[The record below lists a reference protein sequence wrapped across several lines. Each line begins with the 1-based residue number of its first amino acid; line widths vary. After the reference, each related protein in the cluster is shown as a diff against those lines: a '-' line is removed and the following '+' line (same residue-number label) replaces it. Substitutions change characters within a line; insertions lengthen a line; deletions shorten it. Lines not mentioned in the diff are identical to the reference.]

1 MRIGSSARILAG
13 SLVLAAALETQPAL
27 LRIDQENFPDEIYKP
42 ECDVCCPTVFRTV
55 LSTIYTTIIMDG
67 RQYVTETEHDVTT
80 KLETQF
86 VTTTATIT
94 YASSYPV
101 TVTKS
106 IGCDGHI
113 YGRSTPSDGEE
124 DEAEMQQ
131 LEGRTHHGCRTTTV
145 TDWVTT
151 TATQLVTGIE
161 LVTRTQTLPVTVTVP
176 EPTTICDAT
185 TIVGSTTIWVPTT
198 YVRNTT
204 IISEHPV
211 TRTVDNTIHVTKSTT
226 VYTTIVSTVATSY
239 PVVSYIT
246 ESLTKTVTA
255 PGASTIALKPTA
267 SRTTSDQGDTFPA
280 QTGTEQPVS
289 TALPSTQS
297 ITVTR
302 PSAQSQAVIGST
314 LVSSLTTT
322 QSASTDEVTRSQT
335 SKTVVEPNATVTES
349 LTQTLP
355 LSLITEPAKTI
366 TETPIYNVTLCPTPT
381 GSTAPLSP
389 TSDLTF
395 GCKPGYV
402 CNPPK
407 PDGCN
412 LWPGPPADDFLC
424 DKKDCIP
431 APPLHKP
438 TGGDGD
444 YYPPSYGY
452 FNLDPEPFGLSYN
465 IFAKPRQF
473 VKDVH
478 NTKDTSSQQTPP
490 VWHKVSHSA
499 SDSYPT
505 SSPTSSRQEKK
516 ASESRKR
523 GNKRDTVSDNCY
535 KESNQAYDSALALG
549 KTPALCAE
557 DSIFERGFDLY
568 ERCVKANSQ
577 TTMSKM
583 ARFRLIRIYV
593 EHKFDQF
600 LDYCDDLKSG
610 TLTKVPDQLQ
620 SMVSQKPSVA
630 TSLQADTSKSGWFTP
645 VVPTSTSTQQPV
657 PHSATP
663 SLRSVTTIS
672 YPSSSSTSSSSSSST
687 MTSKL
692 VRASS
697 SERIPLPSSP
707 AGDAENPT
715 SPTKGVA
722 FQASTSTGRSSEK
735 SQATGAPIAEP
746 KIIDNKST
754 SSQDGGHKDR
764 PSTRQ
769 SSETAQATGIGSST
783 EPEHAKPN
791 TNMPSDGRLKVGPA
805 TGQSS
810 EKAQPTSSSP
820 SAYPENGVANPTPS
834 QGRAYNANTAV
845 QSSDK
850 SQATGD
856 APNAKQ
862 YDSDG
867 QPTTSHEGAASAP
880 ATQSTTQSANA
891 GSQPHDADS
900 SITTSPSIPADETPV
915 PDPVAHVTAAASRFQ
930 APGTLARLAVC
941 ATVATLVF
949 TLL

>member
-27 LRIDQENFPDEIYKP
+27 LRIDQEHFPDEIYKP

-67 RQYVTETEHDVTT
+67 REYVTETEHDVTT

-106 IGCDGHI
+106 IGCDGHV

-161 LVTRTQTLPVTVTVP
+161 IVTRTQTLPVTVMVP
-176 EPTTICDAT
+176 EPTTICDET

-267 SRTTSDQGDTFPA
+267 SRTTSGQGNTLPA
-280 QTGTEQPVS
+280 QSGTEQPGTTV
-289 TALPSTQS
+289 LPSTQS

-314 LVSSLTTT
+314 LVSSRTTT

-355 LSLITEPAKTI
+355 PSLITEPAKTV
-366 TETPIYNVTLCPTPT
+366 TETAIYNITLCPTPT

-407 PDGCN
+407 PNGCN

-431 APPLHKP
+431 APPLNKP
-438 TGGDGD
+438 TRGDGE

-452 FNLDPEPFGLSYN
+452 FNLDPVPFGLSYN

-473 VKDVH
+473 VEDVH

-490 VWHKVSHSA
+490 VSHKVSHST
-499 SDSYPT
+499 SDSY
-505 SSPTSSRQEKK
+505 PTSSRQEKK

-523 GNKRDTVSDNCY
+523 GNKRDTVSDSCY
-535 KESNQAYDSALALG
+535 DESDHAYNSAQLMG
-549 KTPALCAE
+549 KKPALCDE
-557 DSIFERGFDLY
+557 DSDFEQGFDRY
-568 ERCVKANSQ
+568 QRCIKANSQ

-583 ARFRLIRIYV
+583 AQFKVIQLYV

-600 LDYCDDLKSG
+600 LEYCDKLKSG
-610 TLTKVPDQLQ
+610 TLTQVPDQLQ

-630 TSLQADTSKSGWFTP
+630 TSLQADTSKPGFTP
-645 VVPTSTSTQQPV
+645 VEPTSTSTQQPA

-663 SLRSVTTIS
+663 SSRPVTTTS
-672 YPSSSSTSSSSSSST
+672 YPSSSSTSSSSSPST
-687 MTSKL
+687 ITSKL

-707 AGDAENPT
+707 AGDDETPT
-715 SPTKGVA
+715 SPKKGVA
-722 FQASTSTGRSSEK
+722 FQASTSTERSSEK
-735 SQATGAPIAEP
+735 SQATGEPIAEP
-746 KIIDNKST
+746 KVIDNKST
-754 SSQDGGHKDR
+754 SSQDGGYKDR

-769 SSETAQATGIGSST
+769 SSENAQATDIGSSAQ
-783 EPEHAKPN
+783 PEHAKPN

-810 EKAQPTSSSP
+810 KKAQPTGSGP
-820 SAYPENGVANPTPS
+820 SADPENAVADPTPS

-850 SQATGD
+850 PQATGD

-862 YDSDG
+862 YISG
-867 QPTTSHEGAASAP
+867 SQPTTSHEGAAPAP

-891 GSQPHDADS
+891 GGQTHDTDS

-915 PDPVAHVTAAASRFQ
+915 PDPVAHVTAAANQFQ

>member
-13 SLVLAAALETQPAL
+13 FLVLAAALETQPAL
-27 LRIDQENFPDEIYKP
+27 LRIDQEHFPDEIYKP

-55 LSTIYTTIIMDG
+55 LLLSTIYTTIIMDG

-161 LVTRTQTLPVTVTVP
+161 SVTRTQILPVTVTVP

-255 PGASTIALKPTA
+255 PGASTIALKPTV
-267 SRTTSDQGDTFPA
+267 SRTTSGQGETLPA
-280 QTGTEQPVS
+280 QTGTEQPGS
-289 TALPSTQS
+289 TAVPSTKS

-314 LVSSLTTT
+314 LVSSPTTT
-322 QSASTDEVTRSQT
+322 QSVSTDEVTRSPT

-355 LSLITEPAKTI
+355 PSLITEPAKTV

-381 GSTAPLSP
+381 GSSAPLSP

-412 LWPGPPADDFLC
+412 MWPGPPADDFLC

-431 APPLHKP
+431 APPLNKP
-438 TGGDGD
+438 TGGDGE
-444 YYPPSYGY
+444 YYPPSDGY

-478 NTKDTSSQQTPP
+478 NTKDTSSHQTPP
-490 VWHKVSHSA
+490 AWHKVSHSA
-499 SDSYPT
+499 SDSY
-505 SSPTSSRQEKK
+505 PTSSRQEKK

-523 GNKRDTVSDNCY
+523 GNKRNTAFDSCY
-535 KESNQAYDSALALG
+535 IESNVAFQSAEAIG
-549 KTPALCAE
+549 KTPALCAK
-557 DSIFERGFDLY
+557 DSSWVQGFDRY
-568 ERCVKANSQ
+568 QRCIKANSQ
-577 TTMSKM
+577 TVTTMSKM
-583 ARFRLIRIYV
+583 ARFKLIQLYV
-593 EHKFDQF
+593 EPRFNQF
-600 LDYCDDLKSG
+600 IEYCAKQKSG
-610 TLTKVPDQLQ
+610 KLPNVPDQLQ

-630 TSLQADTSKSGWFTP
+630 TSLQADTSKSGFTP
-645 VVPTSTSTQQPV
+645 VEPTSTSTQQPA

-663 SLRSVTTIS
+663 SLHPVTKTS
-672 YPSSSSTSSSSSSST
+672 YPSSSWTSSSSSPST
-687 MTSKL
+687 ITSKL

-707 AGDAENPT
+707 AGDDENLT
-715 SPTKGVA
+715 SPLKGVA
-722 FQASTSTGRSSEK
+722 FQASTSTETSSEK
-735 SQATGAPIAEP
+735 PQATGEPIAEP
-746 KIIDNKST
+746 KVIDNKST
-754 SSQDGGHKDR
+754 SSQDGGYKDR

-769 SSETAQATGIGSST
+769 SSENAQATGIESSA

-810 EKAQPTSSSP
+810 EKAQPTGSGP
-820 SAYPENGVANPTPS
+820 SADPENAVANPTPS
-834 QGRAYNANTAV
+834 QGRAYNVNTAV

-850 SQATGD
+850 PQATGD

-862 YDSDG
+862 YDSG
-867 QPTTSHEGAASAP
+867 SQPTTSHEGAASAP

-891 GSQPHDADS
+891 GGQTHDTDS

-915 PDPVAHVTAAASRFQ
+915 PDPVAHVTAAANHVQ
-930 APGTLARLAVC
+930 PPGTLARLAVC
-941 ATVATLVF
+941 ATVATLLF

>member
-113 YGRSTPSDGEE
+113 YGRSTPSDDEE

-255 PGASTIALKPTA
+255 PGPSTIALKPTA
-267 SRTTSDQGDTFPA
+267 SRTTSHQGDTFPA
-280 QTGTEQPVS
+280 QTGTEQPGS
-289 TALPSTQS
+289 TVLPSTKS

-314 LVSSLTTT
+314 SVSSLTTT
-322 QSASTDEVTRSQT
+322 QSASTDEIIRSQT
-335 SKTVVEPNATVTES
+335 SKTVVEPNVTVTES

-355 LSLITEPAKTI
+355 PSLITEPAKTV

-407 PDGCN
+407 PNGCN

-431 APPLHKP
+431 APPLNKP
-438 TGGDGD
+438 TGRDGD

-473 VKDVH
+473 VEDVH

-505 SSPTSSRQEKK
+505 SSRQEEKT
-516 ASESRKR
+516 SESRKR
-523 GNKRDTVSDNCY
+523 GDKRDTVSDSCY
-535 KESNQAYDSALALG
+535 DESNRAYDSALLLG

-557 DSIFERGFDLY
+557 DSSFEQGFERY
-568 ERCVKANSQ
+568 QRCVKANSQ

-583 ARFRLIRIYV
+583 ARFKLIRIYV

-600 LDYCDDLKSG
+600 LDFCDRLNSG
-610 TLTKVPDQLQ
+610 TLTNVPDQLQ
-620 SMVSQKPSVA
+620 SMVSQKPSAA
-630 TSLQADTSKSGWFTP
+630 TSLQADTSKSVFTT
-645 VVPTSTSTQQPV
+645 VEPTSTSTQQPA

-663 SLRSVTTIS
+663 SLRSVTAIS
-672 YPSSSSTSSSSSSST
+672 YPSSSSTSSSSSSGT
-687 MTSKL
+687 ITSKL

-715 SPTKGVA
+715 LPTKGVA
-722 FQASTSTGRSSEK
+722 FQASTSTERSSEK
-735 SQATGAPIAEP
+735 SQATGEPIAKP
-746 KIIDNKST
+746 KVIDNKST
-754 SSQDGGHKDR
+754 SSQDGSYKDR

-769 SSETAQATGIGSST
+769 SSENTQATGIGSSA

-791 TNMPSDGRLKVGPA
+791 TDMPSDGRLQVGPA

-810 EKAQPTSSSP
+810 EKAQPTGSGP
-820 SAYPENGVANPTPS
+820 SADPENAVANPTPS
-834 QGRAYNANTAV
+834 QGRAHNANTAV

-850 SQATGD
+850 PQATGD

-862 YDSDG
+862 YDSG
-867 QPTTSHEGAASAP
+867 SQPTTSHEGAASAP

-891 GSQPHDADS
+891 GGQTHDTDS
-900 SITTSPSIPADETPV
+900 SNITASPSIPADETPV
-915 PDPVAHVTAAASRFQ
+915 PDPVAHVTAAASHFQ